1 MAIRYIPYYPDT
13 LQGQA
18 RLDNFVRTNRM
29 LFYKDNDQVKTRVQR
44 GMPLYEVSAKETVG
58 TNDKGN
64 IVMHGECL
72 STCAY
77 LKDKGI
83 EVDLVYID
91 PPFASGADYA
101 KKIYIRRNPLVQ
113 KAIAEAE
120 QQLDNSDM
128 LAFEEKMY
136 GDIWDKE
143 RYLNWMYENLMAIK
157 AVMSDTA
164 SIYVHL
170 DDHIGHY
177 VKILMDEI
185 FGEDNYKNDIAWRST
200 ASHNDS
206 SKSFSSI
213 SDHIYFYSLSENS
226 VFNTLYTEYTED
238 YIDSEWT
245 KLPSGRYY
253 KAENMLD
260 PQMKMNAYDF
270 HGTTARWR
278 TTPEKFEILWNAG
291 QTEVPN
297 SHGRIKLGKNGKPI
311 KRCRIVFMD
320 ELPGAPVND
329 IWDDI
334 NYVAGRSIEKVD
346 YSTQK
351 PESLLERIIKA
362 SSDEGMLVADFF
374 GGSGVTAAV
383 AHKLGRRF
391 IHNDVNINSIQTTRD
406 RLVGVGAEFTM
417 MEIRDGVSLFRNPVQ
432 TMDKLVKLIP
442 GLNTDANL
450 DKRFWAGSI
459 FSSQNGQM
467 PVYLPN
473 LLDSSCRVMDTT
485 EMNHIIREALPDLS
499 NDVKHVIVYYIDV
512 EDMEALN
519 QFIHDENTQ
528 TDIEIELR
536 DLKQI
541 LDEVVMEDEATWT
554 LSEVQVELFTKW
566 QVKMLTFHSDYV
578 KKKIEAFN
586 LKANQQHTK
595 KVADGKKST
604 FKPIEISDEGL
615 ECIEWLSVDC
625 TSAQKDAPWHS
636 DAEVKIEK
644 NGTVTI
650 NGTKTRDL
658 WDATIISEDKP
669 LRLKV
674 RNICGDETVF
684 IL

>member
-170 DDHIGHY
+170 DWHIVHY

-185 FGEDNYKNDIAWRST
+185 FGEENFINDVTWKRQTSSGFKGKTAMGKNHDNILIYGKSEDIVYNT
-200 ASHNDS
+200 EY
-206 SKSFSSI
+206 I
-213 SDHIYFYSLSENS
+213 S
-226 VFNTLYTEYTED
+226 YTED
-238 YIDSEWT
+238 YINQRFTHIEIVDGKERRFKDAFLGTATTQETIETLKRQNKIYYTETGGMRLKVYLDEAPGIPLDDVWT
-245 KLPSGRYY
+245 
-253 KAENMLD
+253 
-260 PQMKMNAYDF
+260 
-270 HGTTARWR
+270 
-278 TTPEKFEILWNAG
+278 
-291 QTEVPN
+291 
-297 SHGRIKLGKNGKPI
+297 
-311 KRCRIVFMD
+311 
-320 ELPGAPVND
+320 
-329 IWDDI
+329 DI
-334 NYVAGRSIEKVD
+334 NAVNSQADERVD

-362 SSDEGMLVADFF
+362 SSNEGMLVADFF

-406 RLVGVGAEFTM
+406 RLVGAGADFTM
-417 MEIRDGVSLFRNPVQ
+417 TEVRDGVSLFRNPVQ

-459 FSSQNGQM
+459 YSSQNGQM

-499 NDVKHVIVYYIDV
+499 NDVKYVIVYYIDV

-578 KKKIEAFN
+578 MKKIEAFN

-604 FKPIEISDEGL
+604 FKPIKISDEGL

-636 DAEVKIEK
+636 DVEVRIEK
-644 NGTVTI
+644 TGAVTI
-650 NGTKTRDL
+650 NGNKTRDL
-658 WDATIISEDKP
+658 WDATIMSEDKP

-684 IL
+684 VL